1 MFVHIVL
8 TGNRILSAPRASS
21 LKIHPTA
28 FVDPSSEIGDDV
40 EIGCFAVIGAGVKI
54 GDRCI
59 IHGHAQVLSTIEI
72 GNNCEVGHGSVIGG
86 APQDLQF
93 DSEMPSTVRI
103 GDRNRF
109 RENVTIHRS
118 SVKDGVTRIGN
129 DNFFMVGSHVGH
141 DSVVG
146 DHNILANHCL
156 LGGHVQLGDGAF
168 LGGGS
173 AFHQF
178 VRIGSHSM
186 VRGLAGISQDVPP
199 YALVSGT
206 NEIHGLNVVGMRRAG
221 LSPSTRKNVKAA
233 YHKIFLAGM
242 NLKEALESTVESDW
256 DDEARAFIDFFRIST
271 TRGVCHP

>member
-1 MFVHIVL
+1 ML
-8 TGNRILSAPRASS
+8 PL
-21 LKIHPTA
+21 LKIHSSA
-28 FVDPSSEIGDDV
+28 FVDSAAELGENV
-40 EIGCFAVIGAGVKI
+40 EIGCFAVVEAGAKL

-59 IHGHAQVLSTIEI
+59 VQGHAQVLASSVIGDDCEI
-72 GNNCEVGHGSVIGG
+72 GHGSVIGG

-93 DSEMPSTVRI
+93 DPQTPSRVEI

-118 SVKDGVTRIGN
+118 SVEDGATKIGN
-129 DNFFMVGSHVGH
+129 DNFFMSGSHVGH
-141 DSVVG
+141 DCIVG
-146 DHNILANHCL
+146 DRNILANNCL
-156 LGGHVQLGDGAF
+156 LGGHILLGDNAF

-178 VRIGSHSM
+178 VRIGSYAM

-221 LSPSTRKNVKAA
+221 LSPATRKNVKAA
-233 YHKIFLAGM
+233 YHKMFLAGM
-242 NLKEALESTVESDW
+242 NLQAALDSTDLDDW
-256 DDEARAFIDFFRIST
+256 DEEAKEFIDFFRVT
-271 TRGVCHP
+271 TKRGICHP